1 MIAYKEFEEI
11 YLNVGVKEA
20 IEQLFISNVNSNV
33 GLGDERIIEISNHIL
48 DKTPFKV
55 SRVISINNSEDP
67 KYIKISVKHV
77 ITILKE
83 EVCLREFNLYVD
95 ITGDL
100 YYNIISTYNTMKNNI
115 SNAMLYGISTVDDY
129 FDEYGKPIISI
140 HPLDAAVAL
149 KDEYIGRNV
158 GDRSNLD
165 FKILNCILENKHI

>member
-1 MIAYKEFEEI
+1 MITYKEFEEI
-11 YLNVGVKEA
+11 YLNVGVKDA
-20 IEQLFISNVNSNV
+20 IEQLFIGNVNSNV

-83 EVCLREFNLYVD
+83 EVCLREFNLYID

-100 YYNIISTYNTMKNNI
+100 YYSIIGTYNTIKNNI

-140 HPLDAAVAL
+140 HPLDAAVVL
-149 KDEYIGRNV
+149 KDEYIGMNV

-165 FKILNCILENKHI
+165 LKILNCILENKHV

>member
-1 MIAYKEFEEI
+1 MITYKEFDEI
-11 YLNVGVKEA
+11 YLNVGVKDA

-48 DKTPFKV
+48 NKTPFKV
-55 SRVISINNSEDP
+55 SRVISINNSKDP
-67 KYIKISVKHV
+67 KYIKISVKHI

-83 EVCLREFNLYVD
+83 EIRLREFNLYVD
-95 ITGDL
+95 TTGDL

-140 HPLDAAVAL
+140 HPLDAAVVL
-149 KDEYIGRNV
+149 KDEYIGMNV
-158 GDRSNLD
+158 RDRSNLD
-165 FKILNCILENKHI
+165 LKILNCILENKHV